1 MSVESTKELYPR
13 KVKITL
19 VQLVDNKLYITFCNL
34 NSNLEI
40 YAKNKLVAI
49 VHVLIYKDLQ

>member
-1 MSVESTKELYPR
+1 MSVESTKELYLHE
-13 KVKITL
+13 VKITL

-40 YAKNKLVAI
+40 YAKNKLVAR
-49 VHVLIYKDLQ
+49 QR